1 MTETTADPYAS
12 GSVRVSRVTRTFM
25 TRLPVKIPVLD
36 FDGERRSGRAQ
47 VRSGPPGPNKS
58 GARDD
63 EVKQKERRVD
73 ALALG
78 ADERRDKLR

>member
-1 MTETTADPYAS
+1 
-12 GSVRVSRVTRTFM
+12 M

-36 FDGERRSGRAQ
+36 FDGEEERQSE

>member
-1 MTETTADPYAS
+1 
-12 GSVRVSRVTRTFM
+12 M

-36 FDGERRSGRAQ
+36 FDGEEERQSAG
-47 VRSGPPGPNKS
+47 RSGPPGPNKS

>member
-12 GSVRVSRVTRTFM
+12 GSVRVSRVTQTFM
-25 TRLPVKIPVLD
+25 TRLPVKSRFWILT
-36 FDGERRSGRAQ
+36 ERRSGRAQ